1 MAAPSTYADCVSSL
15 THSLTFLT
23 SSVATLR
30 ASTADLP
37 RLSTALRT
45 TRHYE
50 LIPHPSLAAA
60 EASLRDEI
68 GPHIAHLLDRAETQ
82 VDRAER
88 RVETLKARS
97 ELLAG
102 RMAADDRGGGGG
114 GSNSTGGSIRAR
126 TPGARG
132 KGLAGERALKAR
144 AVRTR
149 KEGLK
154 YSVER
159 LELQVSQKERELR
172 KRLEEA

>member
-23 SSVATLR
+23 SGAT
-30 ASTADLP
+30 
-37 RLSTALRT
+37 
-45 TRHYE
+45 
-50 LIPHPSLAAA
+50 
-60 EASLRDEI
+60 
-68 GPHIAHLLDRAETQ
+68 
-82 VDRAER
+82 
-88 RVETLKARS
+88 
-97 ELLAG
+97 
-102 RMAADDRGGGGG
+102 
-114 GSNSTGGSIRAR
+114 RAR

-159 LELQVSQKERELR
+159 LELQGSQKERELR

>member
-37 RLSTALRT
+37 RLSTAPRT
-45 TRHYE
+45 PRHYE

-82 VDRAER
+82 VDRVER

-102 RMAADDRGGGGG
+102 RMAADDGGLG
-114 GSNSTGGSIRAR
+114 NSGATRAR